1 MENIKVRIMAS
12 QDWSMRYAM
21 QEFIKFADPVI
32 KHKKKEYRIDLGRI
46 IAEPLKCGTN
56 VAPQADVVVDRT
68 IHWNDFYKCW
78 AQTAQNC
85 GSSIL
90 NSSLT
95 FSNLDKHSTYDL
107 IARAMHP
114 KDRFPTTVLMPD
126 FHPYTEEQWRD
137 EMWSHEQSLITKN
150 TKYGWDSR
158 RKSVDMQKVN
168 ESMGQ
173 MQQYLKRGQLI
184 REQFYPGNN
193 YIADTMEK
201 HFNNQYPVFLKKAFG
216 GGGSDVFK
224 IDSLEELYEKYDQ
237 TNGRVFHIQEAV
249 ENYDVFI
256 RCMGIGPMILP
267 MIFQPD
273 TPLHEHYSPDKLV
286 MDPDIYERLEAYV
299 RFINSYHRWTYNSFE
314 CLVKDGAIHPIDF
327 ANACP
332 DSNFTSLHTHF
343 PWLICALVKWVSYV
357 AVTKKN
363 MGIDLEQEKYSKVFM
378 NPKKSQQEKFDFHK
392 QMSEKYFEIQKFQ
405 DFCDEN
411 FQELDDAMIAFYD
424 QHFDRIIEFAIEY
437 SDFPEYEKGQFF
449 HYYKNMMDTM
459 FRPNAK
465 RYLSTVVF
473 A

>member
-21 QEFIKFADPVI
+21 QEFIKFANPVI
-32 KHKKKEYRIDLGRI
+32 RYKKKEYKIDLGRI

-114 KDRFPTTVLMPD
+114 EDRFPTTVLMPD
-126 FHPYTEEQWRD
+126 FHPYTEEQWRE
-137 EMWSHEQSLITKN
+137 EMWSYEQNLITRN
-150 TKYGWDSR
+150 TKHGWDER
-158 RKSVDMQKVN
+158 RKTVDTKKVN
-168 ESMGQ
+168 ESMSQ
-173 MQQYLKRGQLI
+173 MQQHLKRGQLI
-184 REQFYPGNN
+184 REQFYPANN

-224 IDSLEELYEKYDQ
+224 IDSLQELYQKYDE

-273 TPLHEHYSPDKLV
+273 TPLHEHYSPEKIV
-286 MDPDIYERLEAYV
+286 MDPKIYDRLEAYV

-343 PWLICALVKWVSYV
+343 PWLICALVKWISYV
-357 AVTKKN
+357 AVTNKN

-378 NPKKSQQEKFDFHK
+378 NPKKSAQEKFDFHK
-392 QMSEKYFEIQKFQ
+392 KMSEKYFEIEKFQ
-405 DFCDEN
+405 EFCDEN
-411 FQELDDAMIAFYD
+411 FQDLEDTMIAFYD
-424 QHFDRIIEFAIEY
+424 EHFDRVIEFAIEY

>member
-21 QEFIKFADPVI
+21 QEFIKFADPVVR
-32 KHKKKEYRIDLGRI
+32 HKKKEYKIDLGRI

-158 RKSVDMQKVN
+158 RKTVDMEKVN
-168 ESMGQ
+168 ETMGQ
-173 MQQYLKRGQLI
+173 MQQHLKRGQLI

-224 IDSLEELYEKYDQ
+224 IDSLEELYAQYDK

-249 ENYDVFI
+249 EDYDVFI

-286 MDPDIYERLEAYV
+286 MDPEIYERLQAYV

-392 QMSEKYFEIQKFQ
+392 QMSDKYFETQKFQ
-405 DFCDEN
+405 EFCDEN
-411 FQELDDAMIAFYD
+411 FQDLDDAMIAFYD

-449 HYYKNMMDTM
+449 NYYKNMMDTM

-465 RYLSTVVF
+465 RYLNTVVF